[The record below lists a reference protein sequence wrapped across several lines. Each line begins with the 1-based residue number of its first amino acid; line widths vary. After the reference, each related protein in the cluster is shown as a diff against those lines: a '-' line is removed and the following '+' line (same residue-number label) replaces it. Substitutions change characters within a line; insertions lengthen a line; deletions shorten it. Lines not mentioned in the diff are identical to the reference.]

1 MRYKFD
7 NRSFIRD
14 MKNVMNYSTGFLD
27 GVQLGKTRFMRVM
40 GEHTIEML
48 KQYVDSNARLN
59 PDLLHHIYEWHE
71 TGSPSS
77 RLFDLDYTI
86 SNLGLS
92 IKSTF
97 SQSASIKEGSNV
109 PFYDKARIMEYGIPV
124 TIRPVQAQ
132 VLSFEDDGEQV
143 FTRGPVTVSNPGGNV
158 EGQYEKVFDSFFSK
172 YFTQAFLRTSGIADY
187 LENPGAYKKN
197 LNSGKSRG
205 RSVGVSTGFRWIVNA
220 GLGGTT

>member
-205 RSVGVSTGFRWIVNA
+205 RSVGVSTGFRWIVSA